1 MNKNYKLV
9 ENIDEV
15 DGEMQDIMVELENL
29 ISQKYDLMDYRQRM
43 INSEAFL
50 RFFDRIIVQIK
61 E

>member
-29 ISQKYDLMDYRQRM
+29 MSQKYDLMDYRQRM

-50 RFFDRIIVQIK
+50 RFFDRIMVQIK